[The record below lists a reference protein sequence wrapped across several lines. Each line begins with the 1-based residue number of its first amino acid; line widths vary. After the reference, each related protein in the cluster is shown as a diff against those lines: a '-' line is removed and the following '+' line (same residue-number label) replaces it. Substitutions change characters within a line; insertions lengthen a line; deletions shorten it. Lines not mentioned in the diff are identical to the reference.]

1 MTATENRTDISIRT
15 DDGVVLRGWLF
26 AARGAT
32 SPAPLILLHNGFGGV
47 KEGHLE
53 KFGRAFAQAGF
64 NVLGYDPRGLGDS
77 GGRVRYE
84 IDPVQYVAD
93 FRDAITFGI
102 SLPGVDA
109 RRIGVWGSSYGG
121 GIVIQAAALD
131 ARISCV
137 AAQVPFLSGGAIWRS
152 LPAEAKAGLTGLFAG
167 ERASRAAGQ
176 PVMTMKVVSRD
187 PQREPCILTSPE
199 SYDWCIAAAADAPNW
214 RNEVT
219 VRSLEMTF
227 GFEPMTYIAA
237 VAPRPLLIVAAES
250 DALMP
255 FEGSRGAFM
264 AAAEPKA
271 FVSLPCG
278 HFDPY
283 DVYFE
288 QSSAAA
294 RDWFVQRL

>member
-15 DDGVVLRGWLF
+15 DDGVVLRGWLL

-176 PVMTMKVVSRD
+176 PVMTMKVVSRN
-187 PQREPCILTSPE
+187 PQHEPCILTSPE
-199 SYDWCIAAAADAPNW
+199 SYDWCIRSRRRAELAQRGHRPQPGDDLRLRADDLHRGSGAAAAFDRRGRERRPDA
-214 RNEVT
+214 
-219 VRSLEMTF
+219 VRRIARRLHGRRRAE
-227 GFEPMTYIAA
+227 GVRIAA
-237 VAPRPLLIVAAES
+237 VR
-250 DALMP
+250 
-255 FEGSRGAFM
+255 AFRS
-264 AAAEPKA
+264 
-271 FVSLPCG
+271 V
-278 HFDPY
+278 
-283 DVYFE
+283 
-288 QSSAAA
+288 
-294 RDWFVQRL
+294 